1 MVSHHEI
8 IQLTFTTMCRVKRF
22 QVLVARDTIV
32 ETNLE
37 IISQFISQCIGNYVY

>member
-1 MVSHHEI
+1 MVSHDI

-32 ETNLE
+32 VTNLE
-37 IISQFISQCIGNYVY
+37 IISQCIGNYVY